1 MSTGS
6 VQLKTQANGVGLVTF
21 DVPDTK
27 VNTLGLTAMT
37 ELEAILDEVAKSTSI
52 KGLVFI
58 SGKTDNFIAGANIS
72 EIQALQKEPA
82 VRAFEASQ
90 LGKAV
95 FAKIEKLSI
104 PTVAAIN
111 GSCLGGGCELA
122 LSCKYRIATDSKST
136 KIGLPET
143 KLGVIPGWGGTI
155 KLPRLVGLETGVD
168 MIAGAKEL
176 NGKKAWKV
184 GLIDEV
190 VKEADLQKR
199 AEEIAL
205 GAQPAKASP
214 DLMVQGRRLLLESNP
229 IGRKVFADQATAAI
243 KRKTK
248 GHYPAITRVLKVILK
263 SYEQT
268 LEKAFESES
277 QAFGEL
283 AISPVSKSCVGLYF
297 AQNDSKKMPEG
308 AKPATLETVG
318 VVGAGVMGAEIAQ
331 SAAFSGYQVYLKDI
345 DQTALDKGMGVIKK
359 LMDGLVE
366 KKKMTRE
373 EADKV
378 LARVKPTLNYSD
390 MADCDLVIEAVVE
403 IMKVKKA
410 VLKDLEDTI
419 KKPFVFASNTSSL
432 SVSEMAEGAKSP
444 ENVVGVHFFNPV
456 HKMLLVEIVK
466 GKSSSKETLA
476 TGQSFAMKLKKTTV
490 VTGDAPGFV
499 VNRILAPYMR
509 EAVVLLEE
517 GVPAEDIDK
526 AMTKFG
532 MPMGPIALMD
542 EVGLDI
548 GEKVIHVL
556 HDALGERLA
565 PPKILSVVAEKKLL
579 GKKGGKGLYLYDAD
593 GKRTEFNPEISEALK
608 VEPRKKLDGE
618 IQDRLALIM
627 VNEAA
632 RCLEEGIITDPSQLD
647 LAMVFG
653 TGFAPFYGG
662 VLGYADRVG
671 SRVIFQKLDY
681 LSRVAGESY
690 KPCALIKKLAESGG
704 TFYKDTVEEK
714 QKV

>member
-6 VQLKTQANGVGLVTF
+6 VQLKTQANGVGVVTI
-21 DVPDTK
+21 DVPDSK
-27 VNTLGLTAMT
+27 VNVLGLTAMT
-37 ELEAILDEVAKSTSI
+37 ELEAILAEAAKNSQL

-58 SGKTDNFIAGANIS
+58 SGKKDNFIAGANID
-72 EIQALQKEPA
+72 EIKALQTEPA
-82 VRAFEASQ
+82 IKSYEASQ

-95 FAKIEKLSI
+95 FAKIEALSI

-111 GSCLGGGCELA
+111 GTCLGGGCELA

-143 KLGVIPGWGGTI
+143 KLGVLPGWGGTI
-155 KLPRLVGLETGVD
+155 KLPRLVGLENGVN
-168 MIAGAKEL
+168 MIAGATEL
-176 NGKKAWKV
+176 SGKKAWKS
-184 GLIDEV
+184 GLVDEV
-190 VKEADLQKR
+190 VTEENLLKR

-205 GAQPAKASP
+205 GAHPHRASQDIQNQAK
-214 DLMVQGRRLLLESNP
+214 RFLLESNP
-229 IGRKVFADQATAAI
+229 IGRKVFGDMALKMI
-243 KRKTK
+243 KKKTK
-248 GHYPAITRVLKVILK
+248 GQYPAPVEALKVIMK
-263 SYEQT
+263 SYDQPI
-268 LEKAFESES
+268 EKAFDSES
-277 QAFGEL
+277 QAFGKL
-283 AISPVSKSCVGLYF
+283 AVTPVSKNLVCLFF
-297 AQNDSKKMPEG
+297 AQTESKKMPEG
-308 AKPATLETVG
+308 VKPANIETVG

-331 SAAFSGYQVYLKDI
+331 SAAYSGYQVFLKDI
-345 DQTALDKGMGVIKK
+345 DQGALDKGMTVIKN
-359 LMDGLVE
+359 LMDGLVD

-378 LARVKPTLNYSD
+378 LARVKPTLNYAD
-390 MADCDLVIEAVVE
+390 MAECDLVIEAVVE
-403 IMKVKKA
+403 IMKVKQA
-410 VLKDLEDTI
+410 VLKDLEETI

-432 SVSEMAEGAKSP
+432 SVSEMAAGAAHP

-466 GKSSSKETLA
+466 GKTSSNETLA

-499 VNRILAPYMR
+499 VNRILAPYLR

-526 AMTKFG
+526 AMTAFG
-532 MPMGPIALMD
+532 MPMGPLALMD

-556 HDALGERLA
+556 HDALGERMA
-565 PPKILSVVAEKKLL
+565 PPAILGVVAEKKLL
-579 GKKGGKGLYLYDAD
+579 GKKGGKGLYLYDEK
-593 GKRTEFNPEISEALK
+593 GKRAGINPEIIEAVKAERKTKLK
-608 VEPRKKLDGE
+608 GE

-632 RCLEEGIITDPSQLD
+632 RCLEEGIITEPSQLD

-662 VLGYADRVG
+662 VLRFADQVGTRV
-671 SRVIFQKLDY
+671 VYQKLDY
-681 LSRVAGESY
+681 LSRVAGASY
-690 KPCALIKKLAESGG
+690 KPCALLTKLAASGG
-704 TFYKDTVEEK
+704 SFYKR
-714 QKV
+714 